1 MPRHS
6 RHDADVAD
14 GAAGLDAWAASVRAA
29 GATAA
34 DVAVTAAG
42 SELLAR
48 WHEPH
53 RRYHDAVHLT
63 EVLAAIDRLAGE
75 ARDLSAARL
84 AAWFHDAVYDGVPGV
99 DEEASA
105 VLAERVLTGLGVP
118 ERRVAAIAA
127 LVRMTASHQPVGGDL
142 DGDVLCDADLAI
154 LAAPAERYARYAAAV
169 RAEYAAVPDAEFR
182 TGRAAV
188 LTALASRPHVYR
200 TATGRAL
207 WESAAR
213 ANLERELA
221 ALRPGRAAPG
231 PGPGAP
237 ATPR

>member
-1 MPRHS
+1 
-6 RHDADVAD
+6 VTD
-14 GAAGLDAWAASVRAA
+14 GVTGPDAWAATLRAA
-29 GATAA
+29 GATAPDA
-34 DVAVTAAG
+34 ALTAAG
-42 SELLAR
+42 TELLAR

-53 RRYHDAVHLT
+53 RRYHDAVHLA

-84 AAWFHDAVYDGVPGV
+84 AAWFHDAVYDGAPGA

-105 VLAERVLTGLGVP
+105 LLAERVLTGLGVP

-127 LVRMTASHQPVGGDL
+127 LVRMTASHEPAGGDL
-142 DGDVLCDADLAI
+142 DGGVLCDADLAI
-154 LAAPAERYARYAAAV
+154 LAAPAERYAEYAAAV
-169 RAEYAAVPDAEFR
+169 RAEYAAVPEAEFR

-188 LTALASRPHVYR
+188 LASLARRPHVYR

-221 ALRPGRAAPG
+221 VLRPGRGGRG

-237 ATPR
+237 ATPP